1 MAKLIFLLD
10 GNVIKEYVLDK
21 ERFTIGRR
29 ASNDVHIDNLAIS
42 GKHAVIVTKED
53 GAYIEDLNSTNGTIV
68 NRQKIKK
75 HMLADGDLIKLG
87 KYKLRYVHDARVSKP
102 RNEGFQDTVLVADPE
117 DVEVIETPQ
126 EVQPAQIKPEASAV
140 VDAQAVTE
148 ATPVNQAVKLPRLQ
162 ILNGKDAGTALP
174 LGKSIVKIGR
184 PNEQLALVTKRAQG
198 YFLSHVVG
206 DAYPLVNGKPID
218 IHAKALNNH
227 DEIELLGIKM
237 EFCLD

>member
-10 GNVIKEYVLDK
+10 GNVIREYALDK

-29 ASNDVHIDNLAIS
+29 ASNDVHIDNLGIS
-42 GKHAVIVTKED
+42 GEHAIIVTKED

-87 KYKLRYVHDARVSKP
+87 KYKLRYLRDARINKP
-102 RNEGFQDTVLVADPE
+102 RHEGFQDTVLVADVPE
-117 DVEVIETPQ
+117 LDDSPSAKEIA
-126 EVQPAQIKPEASAV
+126 PALPKQ
-140 VDAQAVTE
+140 DAAVT
-148 ATPVNQAVKLPRLQ
+148 AVLNSAETKNIIKQPPRLQ
-162 ILNGKDAGTALP
+162 ILNGKDAGATLTLDKA
-174 LGKSIVKIGR
+174 IVKIGR

-206 DAYPLVNGKPID
+206 SDYPLVNGKPID
-218 IHAKALNNH
+218 THAKALNNH
-227 DEIELLGIKM
+227 DEIELLGVKM